1 MQELETREETQEF
14 EIDIEEDSYSTMMV
28 EEWIKEGSELETEL
42 EIQLR
47 EEPTEAIEQE
57 AKVDKTPRQ
66 ESKGEDREEYDE
78 KDLCARMEILMHVSD
93 VISEMSRKM
102 EMAQVMWTHFQTIYE
117 PQNDGQQ
124 AHTLQELVNYKMN
137 DEQPVGEF

>member
-93 VISEMSRKM
+93 GTREMLRKM
-102 EMAQVMWTHFQTIYE
+102 ETIHERWTHWQKY
-117 PQNDGQQ
+117 
-124 AHTLQELVNYKMN
+124 L
-137 DEQPVGEF
+137 

>member
-1 MQELETREETQEF
+1 
-14 EIDIEEDSYSTMMV
+14 
-28 EEWIKEGSELETEL
+28 
-42 EIQLR
+42 
-47 EEPTEAIEQE
+47 
-57 AKVDKTPRQ
+57 
-66 ESKGEDREEYDE
+66 
-78 KDLCARMEILMHVSD
+78 MHVSD

-124 AHTLQELVNYKMN
+124 AHTLQLLINYKMN